1 MIELSIK
8 KIMPAVMVQVELE
21 ISKKKSV
28 GGSSAFVKALLP
40 PRYRFGDVTMYVS
53 RELKA
58 KGYKVERYRNVY
70 PLVKF

>member
-1 MIELSIK
+1 MSIK
-8 KIMPAVMVQVELE
+8 KIIPAVMVQVELE

-53 RELKA
+53 KELKA
-58 KGYKVERYRNVY
+58 KGYAVESYDNIY